1 MKFKKIIQIGDEVL
15 TLRKGRQTVQAIEYS
30 ANGSGAEPQN
40 LTEIH
45 ASDAMNER
53 VVFVFLSGHYCY
65 GTQVVSIGIATEIVP
80 ELRKKESLYQ
90 RLLRSAPYGIGSDV

>member
-15 TLRKGRQTVQAIEYS
+15 TPSRGRQTVSIIEYS
-30 ANGSGAEPQN
+30 ANGSGAEPQA

-53 VVFVFLSGHYCY
+53 VTFVFESGHYCT
-65 GTQVVSIGIATEIVP
+65 GNQVVSIGLATEISP
-80 ELRKKESLYQ
+80 EVLR
-90 RLLRSAPYGIGSDV
+90 